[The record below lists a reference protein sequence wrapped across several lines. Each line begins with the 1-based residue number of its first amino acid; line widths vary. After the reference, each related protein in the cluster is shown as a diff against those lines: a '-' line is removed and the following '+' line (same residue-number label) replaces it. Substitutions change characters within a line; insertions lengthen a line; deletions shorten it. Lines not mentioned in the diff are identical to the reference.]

1 MSGEFYWKIE
11 KLKDWKIKSAAR
23 NERGLKW
30 LMDSGVQTV
39 GSGRA
44 ESIPGT
50 WYLVSSVKTGD
61 RSRGKN
67 CKS

>member
-1 MSGEFYWKIE
+1 MRRDVAGVFLRIRSDGWPISGEFYWKIE

-30 LMDSGVQTV
+30 FMDSGVQTV

-44 ESIPGT
+44 ESMHGT
-50 WYLVSSVKTGD
+50 
-61 RSRGKN
+61 
-67 CKS
+67 

>member
-1 MSGEFYWKIE
+1 MDGRCQVSFIG

-44 ESIPGT
+44 ESMHGT
-50 WYLVSSVKTGD
+50 
-61 RSRGKN
+61 
-67 CKS
+67 